1 MSDFF
6 SSNSTLMLQRAMGF
20 HWTKQQAILDNISNG
35 DTPGYKAK
43 YVTFED
49 ALRSSIQQAARG
61 ENRLLNIR
69 SALTA
74 ASPVVR
80 EADDESFRMDENGVD
95 IASQQIEL
103 LRNAYQ
109 VQHVYRAISSDM
121 SRVLM
126 AIRGQ

>member
-6 SSNSTLMLQRAMGF
+6 SSNSMLMLQRAMGF